1 MEALSREF
9 KIVCS
14 WELIDA
20 DDLVVLMTGISGL
33 KKDAHN
39 LKKQYGGKRAPG
51 EVSITDF
58 SI

>member
-1 MEALSREF
+1 MEALSREC

-33 KKDAHN
+33 KKEAHN

-51 EVSITDF
+51 
-58 SI
+58 